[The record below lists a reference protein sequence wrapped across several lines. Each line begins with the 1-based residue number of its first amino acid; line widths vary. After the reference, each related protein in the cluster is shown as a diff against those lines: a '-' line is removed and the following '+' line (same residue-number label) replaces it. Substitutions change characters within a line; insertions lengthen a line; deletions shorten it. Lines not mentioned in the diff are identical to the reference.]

1 MARDHVPEAAGI
13 RISRH
18 AFEHHL
24 RGAGGQRSV
33 GDVGVAGDPADVG
46 GTPEQVVWLDV
57 EGPLHRHQR
66 PQQIAAGAVLHALG
80 LAGGT
85 GGVEHEQRVLG
96 ADRFGFAGVGLVGA
110 DVVEPA
116 VAALGPADIAAGA
129 AVDDHVFD
137 GLAAAQRQRIVGD
150 GLQRQRLAAAHLLV
164 GGDQRHRAHVDQ
176 PLLQRLGGEAAEHHR
191 VRRPQARAGLH
202 RGHALDRHRHVD
214 HDPVALPDAER
225 LQAVGQAAHLGVQ
238 FTVGDTRHGAV
249 VGLEHDRDLVGV
261 AVFKVA
267 VQAVVGGIELA
278 VLEPLVERRIALVQH
293 LGEGLVPVQQL
304 TCVARPEAFVVAFGF
319 LAQRAVGVHAGN
331 RGLAGERLGRVEHAV
346 LLHHRFDGGHR
357 LVS

>member
-1 MARDHVPEAAGI
+1 M
-13 RISRH
+13 
-18 AFEHHL
+18 
-24 RGAGGQRSV
+24 
-33 GDVGVAGDPADVG
+33 
-46 GTPEQVVWLDV
+46 
-57 EGPLHRHQR
+57 
-66 PQQIAAGAVLHALG
+66 
-80 LAGGT
+80 
-85 GGVEHEQRVLG
+85 
-96 ADRFGFAGVGLVGA
+96 
-110 DVVEPA
+110 
-116 VAALGPADIAAGA
+116 
-129 AVDDHVFD
+129 
-137 GLAAAQRQRIVGD
+137 
-150 GLQRQRLAAAHLLV
+150 
-164 GGDQRHRAHVDQ
+164 HRA
-176 PLLQRLGGEAAEHHR
+176 
-191 VRRPQARAGLH
+191 QARAGLH